1 MSYEV
6 VSDVDKAISSTDI
19 DDALDELRNKLTIP
33 LDMRFGAMSNKFL
46 QTLEQDFQNN
56 KIVGRRFV
64 MYRPKDKSG
73 VSGEGIVTI
82 GVETPSGTAIVEWLN
97 DLNNQLGTTSNGFAV
112 KPGPDGIDDLIEVHG
127 HQGGTVVV
135 YLDG

>member
-6 VSDVDKAISSTDI
+6 VSDVEKSISEKHI
-19 DDALDELRNKLTIP
+19 DGALDELRDQLTIP
-33 LDMRFGAMSNKFL
+33 LDMRFDAMSNKFFE
-46 QTLEQDFQNN
+46 TLEQDFRGNE
-56 KIVGRRFV
+56 IVGRRFV

-82 GVETPSGTAIVEWLN
+82 GIETPSGTAIVEWLN

-127 HQGGTVVV
+127 HEGGTVVV